1 MQGAVESVFVGEIKL
16 SLRQSLVK
24 LGVGFISR
32 DPKLQVLIC
41 DLEVVMR
48 PSNKR
53 KCQVGIVIKNLDIS
67 SGGVTL
73 NLNEELL
80 LKNKSSS
87 ESSSNS
93 DGVIR
98 SQADSVSSK
107 KPSKKQQTLAAF
119 SKYSSMF
126 PERCKHEG
134 VLCLIVVLIDMP
146 RYIYNKKAGIVHQGI
161 NQ

>member
-1 MQGAVESVFVGEIKL
+1 
-16 SLRQSLVK
+16 
-24 LGVGFISR
+24 
-32 DPKLQVLIC
+32 
-41 DLEVVMR
+41 
-48 PSNKR
+48 
-53 KCQVGIVIKNLDIS
+53 VGIVIKNLDIS
-67 SGGVTL
+67 SGEVTL

-126 PERCKHEG
+126 PEKVG
-134 VLCLIVVLIDMP
+134 
-146 RYIYNKKAGIVHQGI
+146 N
-161 NQ
+161 